1 MLKEKYLV
9 FFVLLAVGINVSV
22 LACLILMGIRL
33 DAPASPRT
41 SDRKGVGGLLR
52 EYRIP
57 LEVREAIAAFLFAV
71 GRRPLHSTSI
81 AGTET
86 SGYGE
91 LDDYG
96 FWEYPLYAA

>member
-1 MLKEKYLV
+1 M
-9 FFVLLAVGINVSV
+9 
-22 LACLILMGIRL
+22 R
-33 DAPASPRT
+33 ASISANFCPER
-41 SDRKGVGGLLR
+41 RRGGLLR